1 VFKRA
6 TTVVRILQDSYGMN
20 PKRMT
25 AAGRGEFVP
34 LTDNNTAEGRA
45 ANRRTRI
52 VIIPQLDQ
60 FFKLL
65 ERKKINLFFMLLK
78 ASTQLKKVDAFFYI
92 DYIS

>member
-1 VFKRA
+1 
-6 TTVVRILQDSYGMN
+6 
-20 PKRMT
+20 MT

-34 LTDNNTAEGRA
+34 ITDNNTAEGRA

-65 ERKKINLFFMLLK
+65 ERKK
-78 ASTQLKKVDAFFYI
+78 
-92 DYIS
+92 